1 MLRQC
6 LDSWRVA
13 AENQSAFI
21 RIYVFLKLCSTTLGF
36 VNTGDYF
43 LPTNFCPF
51 TPESAEVML
60 PVLWLQ
66 DELVPEQ
73 L

>member
-1 MLRQC
+1 
-6 LDSWRVA
+6 VA
-13 AENQSAFI
+13 AANQSAFI
-21 RIYVFLKLCSTTLGF
+21 RIYVFLKLCSTLGF

-60 PVLWLQ
+60 PVL
-66 DELVPEQ
+66 
-73 L
+73 